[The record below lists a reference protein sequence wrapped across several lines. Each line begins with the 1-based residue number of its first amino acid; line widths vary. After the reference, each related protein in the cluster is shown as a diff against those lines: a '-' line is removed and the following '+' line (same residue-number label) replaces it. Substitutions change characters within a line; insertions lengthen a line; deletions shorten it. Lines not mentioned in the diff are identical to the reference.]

1 MHDKDNKPEEL
12 DIELYGQRC
21 PELAWLTAEE
31 KEQLMNGEME
41 KEMTEDGL
49 AK

>member
-1 MHDKDNKPEEL
+1 MCEKANKPEGL

-21 PELAWLTAEE
+21 QELDWLTAEE
-31 KEQLMNGEME
+31 KERLMNGERE